1 MTIRWFGAALLLLSF
16 ALLAGCGKPAAQPRR
31 GARVERLPRLEVV
44 QPERKRLVRRLEVS
58 AIVEALQKVDLS
70 ARVPGVVKDFPPRID
85 IGYEVKKGEV
95 LCQLAV
101 PELEVDRSYKEA
113 LLDQA
118 KKLEVVAAAAL
129 VVARREVEESEVED
143 KRFEADVQFNRL
155 KLTRI
160 RELVRQRAQDP
171 AVEQETQRQYESALA
186 ALASN
191 KVRTVKR
198 QAKVEA
204 AIADVDLARQKT
216 VAAELDIKK
225 VKELIGFATVTAPFD
240 GVITRRWIDPGAIIK
255 DSGATLL
262 TVVQMNRVRVL
273 LDVPQRDVPYLNA
286 RDQNPNADGKG
297 DVVLIRLPSLAEIYP
312 RGEVTGTIT
321 RVGRSLDP
329 VTRTMRA
336 EVEVENPGLH
346 LRPGMYG
353 SASILVEDR
362 SNVLT
367 LPASALVRRGEGLVE
382 VYQVANPVGEGD
394 ERRGVLKRL
403 PVVLGIDDGKEVEVR
418 QGLRGDELIVLRSSG
433 VMRPDE
439 LVLAVT
445 ERESPGER

>member
-1 MTIRWFGAALLLLSF
+1 MTIRWFGAALLLLAF
-16 ALLAGCGKPAAQPRR
+16 ALLTGCGKPAARPRR

-70 ARVPGVVKDFPPRID
+70 ARVPGVVKDFSPRID

-113 LLDQA
+113 LLDQS

-216 VAAELDIKK
+216 VAAELDIKR

-382 VYQVANPVGEGD
+382 VYQVANPAGEGD

-439 LVLAVT
+439 PVLAVT
-445 ERESPGER
+445 ERESNDR